1 MAANDRLAAYRA
13 KRDFRITSEPGP
25 EPAKSGPR
33 LSYVIQKHHATR
45 LHYDFRLELNG
56 TLLSW
61 AVPKGPSLDPKDKR
75 LAVHVE
81 DHPISYGGFE
91 GTIPKGQY
99 GAGEVIVWDR
109 GVWTPESDNPAR
121 DYHAGKLKFRLDG
134 EKLHGRW
141 ALVRTKPSE
150 DQRQDQWL
158 LMKEP
163 DEFVRPREQ
172 YDITGALPDS
182 VIQHPLKP
190 SQAPETMAT
199 PAEAAAPTRAAD
211 LDHARKAAM
220 PATMSPQ
227 LATLVSRA
235 PAGGDWLYEIKLDG
249 YRLMARLDHGEVRLF
264 TRAGKDWT
272 EKLRPLA
279 DALAK
284 LKIANA
290 WIDGEIVV
298 LDEQDRPSFQLLQ
311 NAFEHERSDTIDFV
325 AFDLP
330 YADGHDLRKSPLQQR
345 RALLKHLLAP
355 HLSQRLRFSETVDG
369 PPEQLLQA
377 ACGLQLEGLIGK
389 RADAAYAEGRTQS
402 WIKLKCQQRQ
412 EFVIVGFTEP
422 KGSRNGLGALL
433 LAVHDDQGRLQY
445 AGRVGTGFDTRT
457 LDELRQRLD
466 AVETRASAVADD
478 PRARPV
484 GSEVVHW
491 VKPMLVCEVAFTEW
505 TGEGSVRH
513 ATFQGLRN
521 DKPASQIVKEKPV
534 PPPAARPSR
543 ALPASRSRRS
553 GSEPVVHGLKVSHPE
568 RVIDSASGV
577 TKLELVEY
585 YQLVAPHIL
594 PHLKARPVALVRA
607 PDGITGELFF
617 QKHVQQLA
625 IPKLRRLGPEIDPP
639 HPSLIVID
647 NPTAL
652 VGAAQMGV
660 VELHTW
666 NAVYTHIDKPDRI
679 VFDLDPGEGLPW
691 ARVVE
696 AAELTKTLLDELGL
710 VSFLKTSG
718 GKGLHIVVP
727 LQRRHGWDF
736 CKDFS
741 QAVTLH
747 LARTLPQRFAAKMGA
762 KNRVG
767 KVFVDYLR
775 NNRGATSACA
785 FSARA
790 RPHLGVSVPV
800 AWDELVELRG
810 GDQWT
815 IRTLPQRLD
824 DLKGHDPWA
833 DYEKSRQTLTV
844 AARLLAG
851 DLPSVGDE
859 DPDTELPEPASP
871 TRKRDPSAS
880 ARARSTRA
888 AGAPAGRA
896 SASRPAAA
904 SKAEAKKTGPKA
916 R

>member
-1 MAANDRLAAYRA
+1 MAKKASSDRLAAYRA
-13 KRDFRITSEPGP
+13 KRDFGVTSEPGP
-25 EPAKSGPR
+25 ELARSGPQ

-45 LHYDFRLELNG
+45 LHYDFRLELDG

-61 AVPKGPSLDPKDKR
+61 AVPKGPSFDPKEKR

-81 DHPISYGGFE
+81 DHPLSYGGFE

-99 GAGEVIVWDR
+99 GAGTVIVWDR
-109 GVWTPESDNPAR
+109 GAWLPDSEHPAR
-121 DYHAGKLKFRLDG
+121 DYHAGKLKFRLEG

-141 ALVRTKPSE
+141 SLVRTRRSE
-150 DQRQDQWL
+150 DERQEQWL
-158 LMKEP
+158 LIKEA
-163 DEFVRPREQ
+163 DEFARPHAE
-172 YDITGALPDS
+172 YDVTDVLPDS
-182 VIQHPLKP
+182 VIQHPLSTSP
-190 SQAPETMAT
+190 ALAAREEHAPL
-199 PAEAAAPTRAAD
+199 RAAD
-211 LDHARKAAM
+211 LPGARKAAL
-220 PATMSPQ
+220 PAHLSPQ
-227 LATLVSRA
+227 LATLVDQA
-235 PAGGDWLYEIKLDG
+235 PGGSADWLYEIKLDG
-249 YRLMARLDHGEVRLF
+249 YRLLARIEGDDVRLY
-264 TRAGKDWT
+264 TRSGKDWT
-272 EKLRPLA
+272 DKLQPQAEALKRLPLRS
-279 DALAK
+279 
-284 LKIANA
+284 A

-298 LDEQDRPSFQLLQ
+298 LDEQNRPSFQLLQ
-311 NAFEHERSDTIDFV
+311 NAFEHARAGSISFV

-330 YADGHDLRKSPLQQR
+330 FAEGHDLRKTPLRER
-345 RALLKHLLAP
+345 RALLAQLLQP
-355 HLSQRLRFSETVDG
+355 HLGERLRFSETVDG

-389 RADAAYAEGRTQS
+389 RADAPYVEGRTQS

-422 KGSRNGLGALL
+422 KGSRSGLGALL
-433 LAVHDDQGRLQY
+433 LAVHDEHGRLQY
-445 AGRVGTGFDTRT
+445 AGRVGTGFDTRS
-457 LDELRQRLD
+457 LRALRQQLD
-466 AVETRASAVADD
+466 AIESSQSAVAGD
-478 PRARPV
+478 PRAKPS
-484 GSEVVHW
+484 GSEIVHW
-491 VKPMLVCEVAFTEW
+491 VQPTLVCEVAFAEW
-505 TGEGSVRH
+505 TDEGSVRH
-513 ATFQGLRN
+513 AVFQGLRN
-521 DKPASQIVKEKPV
+521 DKPAKDVRKEHAV
-534 PPPAARPSR
+534 PPIDPSPAPPQHAAGR
-543 ALPASRSRRS
+543 AHAKHASQ
-553 GSEPVVHGLKVSHPE
+553 GAPEVHGLKISHPD
-568 RVIDSASGV
+568 RVLDPASGI

-585 YQLVAPHIL
+585 YDLVAPQIL

-607 PDGITGELFF
+607 PDGIGGELFF
-617 QKHVQQLA
+617 QKHVQQLN

-666 NAVYTHIDKPDRI
+666 NAVYTSIEKPDRI

-691 ARVVE
+691 ARLVE

-710 VSFLKTSG
+710 KSFLKTSG
-718 GKGLHIVVP
+718 GKGLHVVVP

-736 CKDFS
+736 CRAFS

-747 LARTLPQRFAAKMGA
+747 LANTLPQRFAAKMGA

-810 GDQWT
+810 GDHWT
-815 IRTLPQRLD
+815 VRTVPQRLE

-833 DYEKSRQTLTV
+833 DYEASRQTLTQ
-844 AARLLAG
+844 ASRMLSD
-851 DLPSVGDE
+851 DLSAVGDE
-859 DPDTELPEPASP
+859 SDAQALPPPVEPAS
-871 TRKRDPSAS
+871 S
-880 ARARSTRA
+880 STRRRPARRGGSRVSPA
-888 AGAPAGRA
+888 AVDRLSAARGEKKAGR
-896 SASRPAAA
+896 
-904 SKAEAKKTGPKA
+904 KA